1 MVEKKVKKK
10 GQQGRDKEGKL
21 RSSLIKGQKEE
32 KKEHGAGAQ
41 KDAREHGLDNAD
53 VHTSPCL

>member
-1 MVEKKVKKK
+1 MDE
-10 GQQGRDKEGKL
+10 EGKH
-21 RSSLIKGQKEE
+21 RPSVIKGQKEE

-41 KDAREHGLDNAD
+41 KDAGEHGLDDAD